1 MKSLQENLINY
12 NQDENRAL
20 IFNIERFSTED
31 GPGIRTTV
39 FFKGCPLKCPWCHNP
54 ESIDR
59 NPQLVWYSV
68 RCIASMD
75 CIKACQEDAL
85 NLTRDGMIIDR
96 TRCTAC
102 GDCVE
107 ACPSNALEILGN
119 YKEVDEI
126 YREVLRDRPFYDK
139 SGGGVT
145 FGGGEPLLQF
155 RPLIKL
161 AEMFKKEGIHTTIDT
176 TGFTSKKVLDEVLP
190 HIDLVLLDLKQMDP
204 ELHIKYTGVPLK
216 PILENAIYISQVHN
230 KKIWI
235 RTPVIPGFTDQDEN
249 IIEIAQFIKANLPTV
264 ERYDLLAF
272 NNTCKDKYERLN
284 MEFALKNTPLMSRH
298 RMNQLLDLATKYG
311 VKETYWTG
319 TVRD

>member
-1 MKSLQENLINY
+1 MRSSQGNLINY
-12 NQDENRAL
+12 NVDDEGAL

-39 FFKGCPLKCPWCHNP
+39 FFKGCPLRCPWCHNP

-68 RCIASMD
+68 RCIAAMD
-75 CIKACQEDAL
+75 CIKACEEDAL
-85 NLTRDGMIIDR
+85 VLTREGMVIDR
-96 TRCTAC
+96 NRCTAC

-107 ACPSNALEILGN
+107 ACPSGALEILGK
-119 YKEVDEI
+119 YVTVEEI
-126 YREVLRDRPFYDK
+126 YREVLRDIPFYEK

-155 RPLIKL
+155 RPLIRL
-161 AEMFKKEGIHTTIDT
+161 ATMFREAGIHVALDT
-176 TGFTSKKVLDEVLP
+176 TGFTSRKVLDEVLP
-190 HIDLVLLDLKQMDP
+190 HVDLVLLDLKQMNP
-204 ELHIKYTGVPLK
+204 ELHIEYTGVPLK
-216 PILENAIYISQVHN
+216 PILENAVYISQVHR
-230 KKIWI
+230 KKMWI
-235 RTPVIPGFTDQDEN
+235 RTPVIPGYTDQDEN
-249 IIEIAQFIKANLPTV
+249 IKEVARFIKEHLPTV

-284 MEFALKNTPLMSRH
+284 MEFALSETQLMSRH
-298 RMNQLLDLATKYG
+298 RMDQLLDIAVRYG
-311 VKETYWTG
+311 IRETYWTG